1 MSAHAD
7 GKTYPK
13 PALTA
18 DIVVIAPEPDGSGA
32 AGLQVLLIRRGREPF
47 AGRWALPGG
56 FCEPDESIEQA
67 AARELEEETGVAGV
81 CLEQVRAFTAP
92 GRDPRGWVVS
102 VAHLAL
108 VPRRRLAEARG
119 ADDASEA
126 RWWSL
131 RPGSEGYRL
140 ESGGELAGPLAFDHD
155 AILAAALA
163 QLVRDVDTLAPA
175 LLDEPFTRAE
185 LAWAR
190 GAVRALAA
198 RSPTGGKKAC

>member
-7 GKTYPK
+7 STSYPR
-13 PALTA
+13 PSLTA
-18 DIVVIAPEPDGSGA
+18 DIVVIAPEAVGSGGE
-32 AGLQVLLIRRGREPF
+32 AGLQVLLIRRARDPF

-56 FCEPDESIEQA
+56 FCEPGESIEQA
-67 AARELEEETGVAGV
+67 AARELAEETGLTGV
-81 CLEQVRAFTAP
+81 RVDQVRAFTAP

-108 VPRRRLAEARG
+108 APRRRLAEAQG

-131 RPGSEGYRL
+131 RPSGSAVRL
-140 ESGGELAGPLAFDHD
+140 ESGGDTAGPLAFDHD
-155 AILAAALA
+155 EILATALA

-175 LLDEPFTRAE
+175 LLDEPFTTDE

-190 GAVRALAA
+190 RAVRALA
-198 RSPTGGKKAC
+198 GGCPPRPGA